1 MNKTK
6 KRTLLVCVEGPI
18 GVGKSTLLD
27 NLDALNKPGVVTL
40 KEPVEDWK
48 SVQVAEGKNMLQGM
62 YDGTTSSALFQLSI
76 LQSRFGPL
84 VRALTYKDTRIVVS
98 ERGPWSE
105 KLVFAK
111 SNLSTSEFACYQ
123 YAHSSL
129 IKDLFPVVGEVAVLF
144 LYLDLPTDAILE
156 RIKTRGREEEKD
168 IKPEYLNRLAEA
180 HVGMKSELPTP
191 ASLGCEDAILSPVR
205 HVSVNAGIDPD
216 ALVSSVWEIIQGAAA
231 KAFA

>member
-27 NLDALNKPGVVTL
+27 NLEALNKPGVVTL
-40 KEPVEDWK
+40 KEPVDEWK

-62 YDGTTSSALFQLSI
+62 YDLTISSALFQLSI

-84 VRALTYKDTRIVVS
+84 VRALTYNDTRIVVS

-111 SNLSTSEFACYQ
+111 SNLSTSEFSCYT
-123 YAHSSL
+123 YAHGSL
-129 IKDLFPVVGEVAVLF
+129 IKDLFPIVGEVAVLF
-144 LYLDLPTDAILE
+144 LYLDLPTDAIIE
-156 RIKTRGREEEKD
+156 RIKARGRDEEKN

-180 HVGMKSELPTP
+180 HVAMKSELATP
-191 ASLGCEDAILSPVR
+191 ACLGCAESIVGPVR
-205 HVSVNAGIDPD
+205 HVSVNAGMDPE
-216 ALVSSVWEIIQGAAA
+216 ALVSSVWEIIEDAAA
-231 KAFA
+231 SVFV